1 MQEWDKALI
10 SRVAQSCGEGAER
23 CLVYKIVGGM
33 DGIALSE
40 DGNGIARVELIVIR
54 EEAKVVISGL
64 LMIHFV
70 SADSSRLGS
79 VRWTTLEDHCISSN
93 SVGSVGSNASHRSS
107 SSETTLSSSMVHP
120 SVVSLDVD
128 KSMEAD
134 ESNGPGMNI

>member
-10 SRVAQSCGEGAER
+10 SRVGQSCGEGVER

-64 LMIHFV
+64 LMIHFA
-70 SADSSRLGS
+70 SDSSRLGS
-79 VRWTTLEDHCISSN
+79 VRWTTLEDHCISST
-93 SVGSVGSNASHRSS
+93 SVGSVRSNASHRSS

-128 KSMEAD
+128 KSMETE